1 MSRLLITGLS
11 GTLAPHLAAQAKAQ
25 GITVLPWP
33 RQTVSPD
40 DTAAGELFLSRM
52 RPDAI
57 AHLGMGSEAWAAQL
71 AGYAARHALPLV
83 FTSSAMVFSH
93 EPPGPHR
100 REDPPQT
107 SDEYGLYKQRCEA
120 AIVAANPAA
129 AIARIGWQIDAATHG
144 NNMLAALDQW
154 QAQQGEVAA
163 SRAWIPACSFMDD
176 TAAALLQ
183 LLLERASGL
192 FHLDSNAVEAWR
204 FDELV
209 TALARHF
216 NRAWQIR
223 VHDDYRH
230 DQRLLGNEARMP
242 ALSRRLRRP

>member
-1 MSRLLITGLS
+1 MSRLLVTGLN
-11 GTLAPHLAAQAKAQ
+11 GTLAPHLAAQAKRR
-25 GITVLPWP
+25 GMDVLPWP

-40 DTAAGELFLSRM
+40 DATAGELFLSRV

-71 AGYAARHALPLV
+71 AGYAARHALPFV

-100 REDPPQT
+100 REDTPLT
-107 SDEYGLYKQRCEA
+107 SDGYGLYKQRCEA

-129 AIARIGWQIDAATHG
+129 AIARIGWQIDADARG
-144 NNMLAALDQW
+144 NNMLAALDHW

-176 TAAALLQ
+176 TAEALLQ
-183 LLLERASGL
+183 LLLTRASGL
-192 FHLDSNAVEAWR
+192 FHLDSNASEAWR

-209 TALARHF
+209 TALALRF
-216 NRAWQIR
+216 DRSWQIR
-223 VHDDYRH
+223 VHEEYHH
-230 DQRLLGNEARMP
+230 DQRLLGNEGYMP
-242 ALSRRLRRP
+242 GLSRHLCRR